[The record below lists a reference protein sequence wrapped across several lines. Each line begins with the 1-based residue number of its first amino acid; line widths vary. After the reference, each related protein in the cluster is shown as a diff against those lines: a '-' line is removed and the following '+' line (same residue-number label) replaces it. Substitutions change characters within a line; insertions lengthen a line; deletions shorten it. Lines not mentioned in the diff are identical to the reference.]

1 MRFANWY
8 TKWYNVCTFPQCW
21 AKITHYP
28 EREKMLIQDTSR
40 FLTKNWKFALF
51 ASAVMPFGIVANA
64 QEQVS
69 ESETES
75 ETTEELRQATVVV
88 TGIRQALQ
96 SALSEKR
103 NADSLVEVIKS
114 EDIGKLPDQNL
125 AEVLENVTG
134 IQITRRAGIGSG
146 VQIRGT
152 DSNRVEINGVST
164 VGSGTGRS
172 GISFED
178 LPAALIGSVEVI
190 KAPMAKTI
198 EGSVGGTINLRTLRP
213 LDLNEPLASFRLQ
226 MENSDLAGETLPR
239 FSGTG
244 SHNWDTANGRV
255 GLVVSGS
262 FSSQDV
268 ASFEPRTDRDGIV
281 LPTSTLGSRKPFPF
295 LRIQFFD
302 QELINYEYETVN
314 FSATTEWEPN
324 ENLRLHFDLMFNNQ
338 ERAQES
344 ARVQFSGVSDSNVVT
359 TTENDDFEWVNLGT
373 VDTPTGEFNLGRI
386 QAALRGK
393 LYPGLNT
400 SGSLNPNLRTSS
412 NTGARVTDSSVIAI
426 GGNWQRDSWTVDGEF
441 SISKSESTT
450 PNFSTDLDF
459 INPNAPQ
466 PVRGRS
472 LDNGVPVEFDL
483 RGETL
488 SFGILAGHRTS
499 PTTEMMLDPENYE
512 LRKLTH
518 GKNSQDNDE
527 QSLRVDVTYENV
539 ESVPFVT
546 SVDGGF
552 RWNKNSAT
560 YNSARRSTNFTSS
573 SSRWGRPTA
582 DLFDSVIIRG
592 PDNFNAADD
601 RKLYVKDYLIV
612 NGELAFDNPA
622 RIFKAFNDAIT
633 ASNTANNVNIPL
645 IEEPTTSQTAYFK
658 VEESSFAIYGQANF
672 DFENRFNAPIRGNAG
687 FRWVQ
692 TDLTSSA
699 ISARTVSGTT
709 TYVPIEKDNSYNFLL
724 PRLNLIMELDEDLY
738 IRSSISRDIRRP
750 NFDDMTTSVT
760 FESSPN
766 AVVSAGNP
774 ELNPESVWS
783 FDVSA
788 EYYFNPSSLASIGFF
803 HKTRSDLFVGSQQDP
818 APNFDANGN
827 LNIDIT
833 PPCEQG
839 GIFNPIANRNINNQI
854 SGTGICVPYRSIFNA
869 DGETTQTGFEL
880 AFAHDLTAFEDR
892 LDWEWVSGFGFI
904 GNFTFQRAGGD
915 VKAYREVNGPR
926 DIIDNILYARE
937 ITAFTGDQN
946 CDNQPLSCPDIQ
958 DSAKLLNLSN
968 YSFNTTLYYDKYGVN
983 ARLRYTWRSD
993 YLNDERFF
1001 FGLPLVNDDR
1011 GQLNA
1016 SVSYAINEYVTIGLE
1031 GINLTRE
1038 DANQYCI
1045 SDDGLLCFQGLTDRR
1060 ITFGVSVRARELA
1073 ERIMSATKR

>member
-1 MRFANWY
+1 MLEQILKSNT
-8 TKWYNVCTFPQCW
+8 TKSLRY
-21 AKITHYP
+21 
-28 EREKMLIQDTSR
+28 
-40 FLTKNWKFALF
+40 ALL
-51 ASAVMPFGIVANA
+51 ASAVLPFALVANS

-69 ESETES
+69 EMEAEVVADD
-75 ETTEELRQATVVV
+75 ELRQATVVV

-96 SALSEKR
+96 SAIAEKR
-103 NADSLVEVIKS
+103 NADSLVEVIKA

-134 IQITRRAGIGSG
+134 IQITRRAGVGSG

-164 VGSGTGRS
+164 VGSGNGRS

-178 LPAALIGSVEVI
+178 LPAALIGSVEVV
-190 KAPMAKTI
+190 KAPTAKTI
-198 EGSVGGTINLRTLRP
+198 EGSVGGTINLRTIRP
-213 LDLNEPLASFRLQ
+213 LDLDEPLSSFRLQ

-239 FSGTG
+239 LSGTG
-244 SHNWDTANGRV
+244 GYNWDTSNGRF

-262 FSSQDV
+262 FAQQDV
-268 ASFEPRTDRDGIV
+268 ASFEPRTDRDGLV
-281 LPTSTLGSRKPFPF
+281 KPTDTNLQSRETFPF

-302 QELINYEYETVN
+302 QELINYEYKTLN
-314 FSATTEWEPN
+314 FSTTAEWEPN
-324 ENLRLHFDLMFNNQ
+324 ENTRLYFDLTFNDQ

-359 TTENDDFEWVNLGT
+359 TTDNDDFQWVDLGT
-373 VDTPTGEFNLGRI
+373 VDTPTGEMNLGRI
-386 QAALRGK
+386 RATLRGK
-393 LYPGLNT
+393 LYPGENT

-426 GGNWQRDSWTVDGEF
+426 GGTWERDGWTAEGEF

-459 INPNAPQ
+459 INPNALQ

-483 RGETL
+483 RDGMLT
-488 SFGILAGHRTS
+488 FGVATGHRTT
-499 PTTEMMLDPENYE
+499 PTTAMMLDPENYE
-512 LRKLTH
+512 LRKLTQ
-518 GKNSQDNDE
+518 GSNSQDNDE
-527 QSLRVDVTYENV
+527 QALRIDVTYENV
-539 ESVPFVT
+539 DSVPFVT
-546 SVDGGF
+546 SADAGF

-560 YNSARRSTNFTSS
+560 YNSARRSTNFTSA

-582 DLFDSVIIRG
+582 DLFDSVLIRG

-612 NGELAFDNPA
+612 NGELAFDNPD

-633 ASNTANNVNIPL
+633 ASNTANSVNIPQ
-645 IEEPTTSQTAYFK
+645 IAEPTTSQTAFFK
-658 VEESSFAIYGQANF
+658 IEESSIALYAQANF
-672 DFENRFNAPIRGNAG
+672 DFESRFNAPIRGNAG

-692 TDLTSSA
+692 TNLTSNA
-699 ISARTVSGTT
+699 ISELETDQGTELK
-709 TYVPIEKDNSYNFLL
+709 PIEKDNSYNFLL
-724 PRLNLIMELDEDLY
+724 PRLNLIMELDDNLY
-738 IRSSISRDIRRP
+738 IRSSVSRDIRRP
-750 NFDDMTTSVT
+750 NFDDLTTSVT

-783 FDVSA
+783 FDISG
-788 EYYFNPSSLASIGFF
+788 EYYFSPSSLASIGFF
-803 HKTRSDLFVGSQQDP
+803 HKNRSDLFVGSQQDP

-839 GIFNPIANRNINNQI
+839 GIFNPIANRNINNQTA
-854 SGTGICVPYRSIFNA
+854 GTGICVPFRSVFNA
-869 DGETTQTGFEL
+869 DGETTQTGFEI
-880 AFAHDLTAFEDR
+880 AFAHDLSAFEDR
-892 LDWEWVSGFGFI
+892 LDMQWVSGFGFI
-904 GNFTFQRAGGD
+904 GNFTYQKAGGD

-926 DIIDNILYARE
+926 DIIDHILYARE
-937 ITAFTGDQN
+937 IQGFTGTEN
-946 CDNQPLSCPDIQ
+946 CDNQPLQCPDIL

-968 YSFNTTLYYDKYGVN
+968 YSFNTTVYYDKYGVN

-993 YLNDERFF
+993 YLNDERLF

-1016 SVSYAINEYVTIGLE
+1016 SVSYAVNEYVTIGIE
-1031 GINLTRE
+1031 GINLTRQ
-1038 DANQYCI
+1038 DANQFCI
-1045 SDDGLLCFQGLTDRR
+1045 SDDGLLCFQGITDRR
-1060 ITFGVSVRARELA
+1060 ITFGVSVRPKELA
-1073 ERIMSATKR
+1073 ERIMSATRR

>member
-1 MRFANWY
+1 M
-8 TKWYNVCTFPQCW
+8 
-21 AKITHYP
+21 
-28 EREKMLIQDTSR
+28 
-40 FLTKNWKFALF
+40 LTKHLHTKLRRNWRLALL
-51 ASAVMPFGIVANA
+51 ASALLPFATVANA

-69 ESETES
+69 EAETEV
-75 ETTEELRQATVVV
+75 ETEDELRQATVVV

-96 SALSEKR
+96 SAIAEKR
-103 NADSLVEVIKS
+103 NANSLVEVIKA

-134 IQITRRAGIGSG
+134 IQITRRAGVGSG

-164 VGSGTGRS
+164 VGSGNGRS

-190 KAPMAKTI
+190 KAPTAKTI
-198 EGSVGGTINLRTLRP
+198 EGSVGGTINLRTIRP
-213 LDLNEPLASFRLQ
+213 LDLDEPLASVRLQ
-226 MENSDLAGETLPR
+226 MESSDLAGETLPR

-244 SHNWDTANGRV
+244 GYNWDTENGKI
-255 GLVVSGS
+255 GLVFSGS
-262 FSSQDV
+262 YAKQDV

-281 LPTSTLGSRKPFPF
+281 LPNSTLASRETFPF

-302 QELINYEYETVN
+302 QELINYEYETLN
-314 FSATTEWEPN
+314 FSTTAEWEPN
-324 ENLRLHFDLMFNNQ
+324 ANTRVYFDLTVNNQ
-338 ERAQES
+338 ERAQQS

-359 TTENDDFEWVNLGT
+359 TTENDEFQWVNLGT
-373 VDTPTGEFNLGRI
+373 VDTPTGEMNLGRI
-386 QAALRGK
+386 QATLRGK
-393 LYPGLNT
+393 LFPGTNT

-412 NTGARVTDSSVIAI
+412 NTGARVTDSSVIAM
-426 GGNWQRDSWTVDGEF
+426 GGTWERDEWTVEGEF

-459 INPNAPQ
+459 INPNALQ
-466 PVRGRS
+466 PVQGRS

-483 RGETL
+483 RGDTL
-488 SFGILAGHRTS
+488 SFGIATGHRTS
-499 PTTEMMLDPENYE
+499 PTTAMMLDPENYE
-512 LRKLTH
+512 LRKLTQ
-518 GKNSQDNDE
+518 GSNSQDNEE
-527 QSLRVDVTYENV
+527 QALRFDVTYENV

-546 SVDGGF
+546 SVDAGF

-560 YNSARRSTNFTSS
+560 YNSARRSTNFTHTT
-573 SSRWGRPTA
+573 SRWGRPSA
-582 DLFDSVIIRG
+582 DLFDSVLKRG

-601 RKLYVKDYLIV
+601 RRLYVKDYLIV
-612 NGELAFDNPA
+612 DGELAFDNPA

-645 IEEPTTSQTAYFK
+645 IAEPTTSQTAYFK
-658 VEESSFAIYGQANF
+658 IEESSIALYGQANF
-672 DFENRFNAPIRGNAG
+672 DLENRFNAPIRGNAG

-692 TDLTSSA
+692 SDLTSSA
-699 ISARTVSGTT
+699 ISERETDAGT

-724 PRLNLIMELDEDLY
+724 PRLNMIMELDDDLY
-738 IRSSISRDIRRP
+738 IRGSISRDIRRP

-766 AVVSAGNP
+766 AVVEAGNP

-783 FDVSA
+783 FDISG
-788 EYYFNPSSLASIGFF
+788 EYYFSPSSLATIGFF
-803 HKTRSDLFVGSQQDP
+803 HKNRSDLFVGSQQDP
-818 APNFDANGN
+818 APNFTANGD
-827 LNIDIT
+827 LDIDIT

-839 GIFNPIANRNINNQI
+839 GIYNPIANRNINSQTP
-854 SGTGICVPYRSIFNA
+854 GTGICVPFRSVFNA
-869 DGETTQTGFEL
+869 DGETTQTGFEIG
-880 AFAHDLTAFEDR
+880 FAHDLSAFEDR
-892 LDWEWVSGFGFI
+892 MDMQWVSGFGFI
-904 GNFTFQRAGGD
+904 GNFTYQRAGGD
-915 VKAYREVNGPR
+915 VKSYREVNGPR
-926 DIIDNILYARE
+926 DIIDHIIYANE
-937 ITAFTGDQN
+937 IRDFTGSEN
-946 CDNQPLSCPDIQ
+946 CDNQPLECPDIL

-968 YSFNTTLYYDKYGVN
+968 YSYNATVYYDKYGVN

-1016 SVSYAINEYVTIGLE
+1016 SVSYAINEYVTVGIE

-1038 DANQYCI
+1038 DANQFCI

-1060 ITFGVSVRARELA
+1060 ITFGVSVRPRELA
-1073 ERIMSATKR
+1073 ERLMSATRR

>member
-1 MRFANWY
+1 MKDFIMSFLKTSNRSSRNWR
-8 TKWYNVCTFPQCW
+8 
-21 AKITHYP
+21 I
-28 EREKMLIQDTSR
+28 
-40 FLTKNWKFALF
+40 ALL
-51 ASAVMPFGIVANA
+51 ASAVLPFGVAANA

-69 ESETES
+69 EAEAEV
-75 ETTEELRQATVVV
+75 EAENELRQATVVV

-96 SALSEKR
+96 SAIAEKR
-103 NADSLVEVIKS
+103 NANSLVEVIKA

-134 IQITRRAGIGSG
+134 IQITRRAGVGSG

-190 KAPMAKTI
+190 KAPTAKTI
-198 EGSVGGTINLRTLRP
+198 EGSVGGTINLRTIRP
-213 LDLNEPLASFRLQ
+213 LDLNEPLASVRIQ

-244 SHNWDTANGRV
+244 GYNWDTPNGKV
-255 GLVVSGS
+255 GLVFSGS
-262 FSSQDV
+262 FAQQDV

-281 LPTSTLGSRKPFPF
+281 TPNSTLGSKETFPF

-302 QELINYEYETVN
+302 QELVNFEYETFN
-314 FSATTEWEPN
+314 FSTTAEWEPD
-324 ENLRLHFDLMFNNQ
+324 ENTRVYFDMTINNQ
-338 ERAQES
+338 ERAQQT

-359 TTENDDFEWVNLGT
+359 TTENTHFEWINLGT
-373 VDTPTGEFNLGRI
+373 VDTPTGEMNLGRI
-386 QAALRGK
+386 QAALKGK
-393 LYPGLNT
+393 LFPGTNT
-400 SGSLNPNLRTSS
+400 TGSLNPNLRTSS

-426 GGNWQRDSWTVDGEF
+426 GGRWEKEGWIAQGEF

-459 INPNAPQ
+459 INPNSLQ
-466 PVRGRS
+466 PERGRS

-483 RGETL
+483 SGDTL
-488 SFGILAGHRTS
+488 SFGILTGHRTS
-499 PTTEMMLDPENYE
+499 PTTAMMLDPENYE
-512 LRKLTH
+512 LRKLTQ
-518 GKNSQDNDE
+518 GSNSQDNEE
-527 QSLRVDVTYENV
+527 QALRFDATYENV

-546 SVDGGF
+546 SVDAGF

-560 YNSARRSTNFTSS
+560 YNSARRSTNFTSA

-582 DLFDSVIIRG
+582 DLFDGVLKRG

-601 RKLYVKDYLIV
+601 RKLYVRDYLIV
-612 NGELAFDNPA
+612 DGELAFNNPA

-645 IEEPTTSQTAYFK
+645 IVEPTTSQTAYFK
-658 VEESSFAIYGQANF
+658 IEESTIALYGQVNF
-672 DFENRFNAPIRGNAG
+672 DLENRFNAPIRGNAG

-692 TDLTSSA
+692 SDLTSSA
-699 ISARTVSGTT
+699 ISRRTVGGTT
-709 TYVPIEKDNSYNFLL
+709 TNVPIEKDNSYNFLM
-724 PRLNLIMELDEDLY
+724 PRLNMIMELDDDLY
-738 IRSSISRDIRRP
+738 IRGSISRDIRRP
-750 NFDDMTTSVT
+750 NFSDMTTSVT

-783 FDVSA
+783 IDLSG
-788 EYYFNPSSLASIGFF
+788 EYYFSPSSLASFGVF
-803 HKTRSDLFVGSQQDP
+803 HKIRSDLFVGSQQDP

-854 SGTGICVPYRSIFNA
+854 SGTGICVPFRSVFNA
-869 DGETTQTGFEL
+869 DGETTQTGFEI
-880 AFAHDLTAFEDR
+880 AFAHDLTRFGNSEDM
-892 LDWEWVSGFGFI
+892 DWISGFGFI
-904 GNFTFQRAGGD
+904 GNFTYQQAGGD

-926 DIIDNILYARE
+926 DIIDQIVYSRE
-937 ITAFTGDQN
+937 IAGFTGTQN
-946 CDNQPLSCPDIQ
+946 CDNQPLTCPDIL

-968 YSFNTTLYYDKYGVN
+968 YSFNTTVYYDKYGVN

-1011 GQLNA
+1011 GQLNG
-1016 SVSYAINEYVTIGLE
+1016 SVSYAINEYVTVGLE
-1031 GINLTRE
+1031 GINLTRQ
-1038 DANQYCI
+1038 DANQFCI

-1060 ITFGVSVRARELA
+1060 IIFGVSVRPRELA
-1073 ERIMSATKR
+1073 ERFMKSSRQ